1 MIEETFS
8 CVPCAMRKYIQK
20 KVLYSQSCYLKPFL
34 TFVSAIIYDS
44 IQIIQLRYR
53 RSWIFL
59 WHRKNLSHKHYTKTS
74 QMYQEFAMTKLQ
86 HQGRTRNFGHSNE
99 RTLSYIDC
107 KQAICTQISR
117 KLIKIKYHCE
127 TQSR

>member
-1 MIEETFS
+1 
-8 CVPCAMRKYIQK
+8 
-20 KVLYSQSCYLKPFL
+20 
-34 TFVSAIIYDS
+34 
-44 IQIIQLRYR
+44 
-53 RSWIFL
+53 
-59 WHRKNLSHKHYTKTS
+59 
-74 QMYQEFAMTKLQ
+74 MYQEFAMTKLQ

-99 RTLSYIDC
+99 ITLSYIDC